1 VLLGPR
7 GKPGPI
13 SLPVSVFV
21 TDSKRER
28 VANDKLNVDVNVA
41 VENPIGY
48 FSAVRMVTFEVP
60 EGSRA
65 GEYQVFV
72 GFDKTV
78 PGAG

>member
-1 VLLGPR
+1 
-7 GKPGPI
+7 
-13 SLPVSVFV
+13 
-21 TDSKRER
+21 
-28 VANDKLNVDVNVA
+28 
-41 VENPIGY
+41 
-48 FSAVRMVTFEVP
+48 VP